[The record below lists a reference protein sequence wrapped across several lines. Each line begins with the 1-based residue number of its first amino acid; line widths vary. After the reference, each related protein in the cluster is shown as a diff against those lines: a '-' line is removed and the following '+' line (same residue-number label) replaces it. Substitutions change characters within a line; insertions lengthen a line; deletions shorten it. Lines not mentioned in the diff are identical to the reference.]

1 MATRGAPAFYSPY
14 GPMGQDPEQAAKEIA
29 LAGRGAYGYGK
40 DFVGMLASALRHPVD
55 TANNAWDAGKQI
67 GSQLLEDP
75 VGLGKQVVMGEWDA
89 MKGAAQDPEKLGAYA
104 ASFIDP
110 IKLLGRGKQAATMAM
125 AAGKKGGRGSA
136 KPNLQRDG
144 VPIKDLTDAEKRWGN
159 GEQIFG
165 FHEMDGAPSRI
176 TSLEMLNNYQP
187 DQLMALPNKAPSAP
201 AAQQIPDALRGFGDT
216 KAKREAAT
224 AARLKAQQAAPP
236 AEPGT
241 RAKGAGKRE
250 KADATLY
257 RRMYEEQGPEAVLRA
272 AQRGEHLKPKPG
284 GGYVGAPRT
293 VQTGP
298 QLGAVRRSFDSQ
310 VQQGADAISYAD
322 PGRMGTWYDRAKEGF
337 VQSTEPHQLDRAL
350 DNHAVYS
357 AGVAPETELAFST
370 KHGNSR
376 ALGTGEMAYR
386 TAGMNTLDN
395 AVAADAPTK
404 LAPKVGEY
412 RGKNDPRRPETSP
425 FGVNDF
431 RNAQAWSYTDPAG
444 NPWKAGATPQMHQ
457 FMDAES
463 ALAVERANTRGTG
476 GLDNWT
482 GAMLQEVP
490 WVYNKAED
498 IYGRGKKGRFKGGEI
513 GMVAALREANKT
525 TADFFPKHAGSATYE
540 YVPGANTG
548 HVPQVADMSFDQRK
562 AYGDVGRWDPE
573 AQLGPG
579 QEAFRTPYG
588 EVGAGRRDALYS
600 ALGFRQLP
608 SIDSVGNYTNSA
620 GVLEQNPMTIARP
633 LLDFRTGGKGIAPN
647 TVNPNTD
654 KATRAVETLRG
665 VVDAQEAMAMNLPV
679 TMASRKGKTNLLL
692 DRGMPPNREE
702 MNNILNALRG
712 TGFEGDVT
720 ATNRGALIFNFK
732 DEPAKAQRQLL
743 KRQQALEAAL
753 PGSLA
758 TKAGNEGFYVPAMS
772 SADEANQG
780 IATTRALQA
789 FADAPEAAALNVSE
803 SESVR
808 DIIKQKMAR
817 DEARG
822 GARPDIQEM
831 RKFFAEADWSKA
843 VKLMR
848 QGMTPAAAVAALGY
862 SLNAMAGEAPPDVPV
877 KEEKR
882 K

>member
-1 MATRGAPAFYSPY
+1 MARGVDKVAETSPLAATGIY
-14 GPMGQDPEQAAKEIA
+14 TVGQLLSPGGGKGKVIEEAAEQGAKQAAEQAAET
-29 LAGRGAYGYGK
+29 
-40 DFVGMLASALRHPVD
+40 ASK
-55 TANNAWDAGKQI
+55 N
-67 GSQLLEDP
+67 
-75 VGLGKQVVMGEWDA
+75 VVEQM
-89 MKGAAQDPEKLGAYA
+89 PE
-104 ASFIDP
+104 
-110 IKLLGRGKQAATMAM
+110 
-125 AAGKKGGRGSA
+125 
-136 KPNLQRDG
+136 
-144 VPIKDLTDAEKRWGN
+144 
-159 GEQIFG
+159 
-165 FHEMDGAPSRI
+165 
-176 TSLEMLNNYQP
+176 
-187 DQLMALPNKAPSAP
+187 
-201 AAQQIPDALRGFGDT
+201 ALRGFGET

-224 AARLKAQQAAPP
+224 AARLKQQQAAPP
-236 AEPGT
+236 ADPAT

-250 KADATLY
+250 KADATVY

-293 VQTGP
+293 VQSGP

-310 VQQGADAISYAD
+310 VQQGADAIAYAD
-322 PGRMGTWYDRAKEGF
+322 PGRMGNWYDRAKEGF
-337 VQSTEPHQLDRAL
+337 VQSTEPFQLDRAL
-350 DNHAVYS
+350 DTHAVYS
-357 AGVAPETELAFST
+357 AGVAPETELAFAL

-376 ALGTGEMAYR
+376 ALDTGEMAYR
-386 TAGMNTLDN
+386 TAGMNTLDK
-395 AVAADAPTK
+395 AVAANAPTK

-412 RGKNDPRRPETSP
+412 RGKNDPRRPEKSP

-463 ALAVERANTRGTG
+463 ALAVDRANKRGTG
-476 GLDNWT
+476 GRSDWT

-498 IYGRGKKGRFKGGEI
+498 IYGRGKKGRFKGGTP
-513 GMVAALREANKT
+513 GMIAALREANKT

-548 HVPQVADMSFDQRK
+548 HLPQIADLPFEQRK
-562 AYGDVGRWDPE
+562 AYGDVGRWDAD

-579 QEAFRTPYG
+579 QDAFSTPYG
-588 EVGAGRRDALYS
+588 DVGAGRRDALYS

-608 SIDSVGNYTNSA
+608 SIDSVGNYRNSA
-620 GVLEQNPMTIARP
+620 GVVEQNPMTIARP

-647 TVNPNTD
+647 TVNPNTV
-654 KATRAVETLRG
+654 KSTQAVETLRG
-665 VVDAQEAMAMNLPV
+665 VIDAQENMAMNLPV
-679 TMASRKGKTNLLL
+679 TMASRKGKSNLLL

-702 MNNILNALRG
+702 MNSILDALRG
-712 TGFEGDVT
+712 TGFESDVT
-720 ATNRGALIFNFK
+720 ATNRGALIFNFQ
-732 DEPAKAQRQLL
+732 DDQAKALRGLL
-743 KRQQALEAAL
+743 KRQDALERAL

-758 TKAGNEGFYVPAMS
+758 TKAGNEGFYIPAMS

-789 FADAPEAAALNVSE
+789 FADAPEAAALNVGE

-808 DIIKQKMAR
+808 DIIKKKMAR

-831 RKFFAEADWSKA
+831 RRFFAEADWPKA

-848 QGMTPAAAVAALGY
+848 KGMTPAAAVAALGY

-877 KEEKR
+877 KETK
-882 K
+882 

>member
-1 MATRGAPAFYSPY
+1 MDLQSVINSLRDRGRKMVALDNPQDQDWYDIGADVGAGFLPVV
-14 GPMGQDPEQAAKEIA
+14 GQAQAARDFERARRDNDKFGMG
-29 LAGRGAYGYGK
+29 LAAFGMVP
-40 DFVGMLASALRHPVD
+40 FVGGLR
-55 TANNAWDAGKQI
+55 
-67 GSQLLEDP
+67 
-75 VGLGKQVVMGEWDA
+75 
-89 MKGAAQDPEKLGAYA
+89 
-104 ASFIDP
+104 
-110 IKLLGRGKQAATMAM
+110 
-125 AAGKKGGRGSA
+125 AAGKVGRAAKKAA

-159 GEQIFG
+159 GEKIFA
-165 FHEMDGAPSRI
+165 FHELDEAPQQI
-176 TSLEMLNNYQP
+176 TSLEMLNNYPP
-187 DQLMALPNKAPSAP
+187 DALMALPNKAPSAP

-216 KAKREAAT
+216 KTKREAAT

-250 KADATLY
+250 KADATFY
-257 RRMYEEQGPEAVLRA
+257 RQMYEEQGTQAVLDA
-272 AQRGEHLKPKPG
+272 AKRGEHLKPKPG
-284 GGYVGAPRT
+284 GGYIGAPRT
-293 VQTGP
+293 VQTGA
-298 QLGAVRRSFDSQ
+298 QLGGMRRAFDKQ
-310 VQQGADAISYAD
+310 VELGAEAIAYAD

-337 VQSTEPHQLDRAL
+337 VQSVEPYQLDRAL
-350 DNHAVYS
+350 ETNAAYS
-357 AGVAPETELAFST
+357 AGAAPEVEKAFSL
-370 KHGNSR
+370 KHHNSR
-376 ALGTGEMAYR
+376 ALGTDEMAYR
-386 TAGMNTLDN
+386 TAVMNTLDD
-395 AVAADAPTK
+395 AVAENRPAS
-404 LAPKVGEY
+404 LAAKVGEY
-412 RGKNDPRRPETSP
+412 RGKNDPRRPEESP
-425 FGVNDF
+425 FGTNDF
-431 RNAQAWSYTDPAG
+431 RHAQAYGFTDPQGKPWRAG
-444 NPWKAGATPQMHQ
+444 VTPQMHQ
-457 FMDAES
+457 FMDAET
-463 ALAVERANTRGTG
+463 ALATERATNKKVG
-476 GLDNWT
+476 GLDDWT
-482 GAMLQEVP
+482 GALLQEVP

-498 IYGRGKKGRFKGGEI
+498 IYGRGKKGRFSGGEV

-562 AYGDVGRWDPE
+562 AYGDVGRWDPD

-579 QEAFRTPYG
+579 QESFRTPYG
-588 EVGAGRRDALYS
+588 DVGAGRRDALYS

-633 LLDFRTGGKGIAPN
+633 LLDFRTIEKGVNAN
-647 TVNPNTD
+647 TLNPNTLNAT
-654 KATRAVETLRG
+654 KAIETLRG

-679 TMASRKGKTNLLL
+679 TMSSRRGKTNLLL

-712 TGFEGDVT
+712 TGFEGDVS

-732 DEPAKAQRQLL
+732 DDPASAQRQLL

-831 RKFFAEADWSKA
+831 RKFFSEADWSKA

-848 QGMTPAAAVAALGY
+848 QGLTPAAAVAALGY
-862 SLNAMAGEAPPDVPV
+862 SLNAMADDAPPDVPV

>member
-40 DFVGMLASALRHPVD
+40 DLAGMFVHALRHPVD
-55 TANNAWDAGKQI
+55 TANSAWDAGKQI
-67 GSQLLEDP
+67 GTQLMNDP
-75 VGLGKQVVMGEWDA
+75 VGLGKQVVLGELDTI
-89 MKGAAQDPEKLGAYA
+89 KGAAEDPEKLGAYA
-104 ASFIDP
+104 ASFVDP
-110 IKLLGRGKQAATMAM
+110 IKWLGRGKHAATMAM
-125 AAGKKGGRGSA
+125 AAGKKAGKGLP
-136 KPNLQRDG
+136 KPNLRRDG
-144 VPIKDLTDAEKRWGN
+144 VPVKDLLDAEKRWGN
-159 GEQIFG
+159 GEKIFA
-165 FHEMDGAPSRI
+165 FHELDEAPQQV
-176 TSLEMLNNYQP
+176 TSLEMLNNYTP
-187 DQLMALPNKAPSAP
+187 DQLMALPNKAPAAP
-201 AAQQIPDALRGFGDT
+201 VAQQIPDALRGFGDT

-250 KADATLY
+250 KADATFY
-257 RRMYEEQGPEAVLRA
+257 RQMYEEQGTQAVLDA
-272 AQRGEHLKPKPG
+272 AKRGEHLKPKPG
-284 GGYVGAPRT
+284 GGYIGAPRT
-293 VQTGP
+293 VQTGA
-298 QLGAVRRSFDSQ
+298 QLGGMRRAFDKQ
-310 VQQGADAISYAD
+310 VELGADAIAYAD

-337 VQSTEPHQLDRAL
+337 VQSVEPYQLDRAL
-350 DNHAVYS
+350 ETNAAYS
-357 AGVAPETELAFST
+357 AGAAPEVEKAFSL
-370 KHGNSR
+370 KHHNSR
-376 ALGTGEMAYR
+376 ALGTDEMAYR
-386 TAGMNTLDN
+386 TAVMNTLDD
-395 AVAADAPTK
+395 AVAENRPAS
-404 LAPKVGEY
+404 LAAKVGEY
-412 RGKNDPRRPETSP
+412 RGKNDPRRPEESP
-425 FGVNDF
+425 FGTNDF
-431 RNAQAWSYTDPAG
+431 RHAQAYGFTDPQGKPWRAG
-444 NPWKAGATPQMHQ
+444 VTPQMHQ
-457 FMDAES
+457 FMDAET
-463 ALAVERANTRGTG
+463 ALATERATNKKVG
-476 GLDNWT
+476 GLDDWT
-482 GAMLQEVP
+482 GALLQEVP

-579 QEAFRTPYG
+579 QESFRTPYG
-588 EVGAGRRDALYS
+588 DVGAGRRDALYS

-633 LLDFRTGGKGIAPN
+633 LLDFRTIEKGVNAN
-647 TVNPNTD
+647 TLNPNTLNAT
-654 KATRAVETLRG
+654 KAIETLRG

-679 TMASRKGKTNLLL
+679 TMSSRRGKTNLLL

-712 TGFEGDVT
+712 TGFEGDVS

-732 DEPAKAQRQLL
+732 DDPAKAQRQLL

-772 SADEANQG
+772 AADEANQG

-831 RKFFAEADWSKA
+831 RRFFAEADWSKA

>member
-1 MATRGAPAFYSPY
+1 MATRGMPAFYSPY

-29 LAGRGAYGYGK
+29 LVGRGAYGYGK
-40 DFVGMLASALRHPVD
+40 DLVGMLAHALRHPVD
-55 TANNAWDAGKQI
+55 TANSAWDAGKQI
-67 GSQLLEDP
+67 GTQLIHDP
-75 VGLGKQVVMGEWDA
+75 VGLGKQVVLDEVETI
-89 MKGAAQDPEKLGAYA
+89 KGAAQDPEKLGAYA

-110 IKLLGRGKQAATMAM
+110 IKLLGRGKHAATMAM
-125 AAGKKGGRGSA
+125 AA
-136 KPNLQRDG
+136 
-144 VPIKDLTDAEKRWGN
+144 AEKRGRRVPVP
-159 GEQIFG
+159 I
-165 FHEMDGAPSRI
+165 P
-176 TSLEMLNNYQP
+176 QP
-187 DQLMALPNKAPSAP
+187 DDVPNALSAP
-201 AAQQIPDALRGFGDT
+201 VAQQIPDALRGFGET

-224 AARLKAQQAAPP
+224 AARLKAQQAAPADP
-236 AEPGT
+236 T
-241 RAKGAGKRE
+241 QRAKGAGKRE
-250 KADATLY
+250 KADATQY
-257 RRMYEEQGPEAVLRA
+257 RQMYEEQGADAVLA
-272 AQRGEHLKPKPG
+272 AAKRGEHLKPKPS
-284 GGYVGAPRT
+284 GGYIGAPRT

-298 QLGAVRRSFDSQ
+298 QLGAVRRAFDNQ
-310 VQQGADAISYAD
+310 VQQGADAIEYAD

-350 DNHAVYS
+350 DTHSVYS
-357 AGVAPETELAFST
+357 AGVAPETELAFAL

-386 TAGMNTLDN
+386 TAGMNTLDS
-395 AVAADAPTK
+395 AVAEGRETK

-431 RNAQAWSYTDPAG
+431 RNAQAWGYTDPQG

-463 ALAVERANTRGTG
+463 ALAVDRANKRATG
-476 GLDNWT
+476 GLTDWT

-498 IYGRGKKGRFKGGEI
+498 IYGRGKNGRFAGGQT
-513 GMVAALREANKT
+513 GMISALREANKT

-548 HVPQVADMSFDQRK
+548 HVAQVADLPFEQRK

-573 AQLGPG
+573 SQLGPG
-579 QEAFRTPYG
+579 QEALRTPYG
-588 EVGAGRRDALYS
+588 DVGAGRRDALYS

-633 LLDFRTGGKGIAPN
+633 LLDFRTGGKNIAPN
-647 TVNPNTD
+647 TVNPNTLN
-654 KATRAVETLRG
+654 ATKAVETLRG
-665 VVDAQEAMAMNLPV
+665 VIDAQENMAMNLPV
-679 TMASRKGKTNLLL
+679 TMSSRKGKSNVLL
-692 DRGMPPNREE
+692 DRGMPPNRQE
-702 MNNILNALRG
+702 MNSILDALRG
-712 TGFEGDVT
+712 SGFEGDVT
-720 ATNRGALIFNFK
+720 ATNRGALIFNFQ
-732 DEPAKAQRQLL
+732 DDAAKAQRNLL
-743 KRQQALEAAL
+743 RRQDALERAL

-758 TKAGNEGFYVPAMS
+758 TKASNEGFYVPAMS
-772 SADEANQG
+772 AANEANQG

-789 FADAPEAAALNVSE
+789 FADAPEQAALNVGE

-808 DIIKQKMAR
+808 NIIKQKMAR

-831 RKFFAEADWSKA
+831 RRFFAEADWPKA

-848 QGMTPAAAVAALGY
+848 KGMTPAAAVAALGY
-862 SLNAMAGEAPPDVPV
+862 SIAAMADEAPPDVPV
-877 KEEKR
+877 SEEKR